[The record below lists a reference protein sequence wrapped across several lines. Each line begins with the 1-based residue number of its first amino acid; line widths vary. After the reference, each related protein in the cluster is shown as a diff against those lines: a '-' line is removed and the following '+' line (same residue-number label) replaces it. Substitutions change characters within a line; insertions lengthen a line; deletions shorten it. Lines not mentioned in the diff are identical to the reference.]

1 MFHDQYELSRRQTL
15 QALTSAIGLGVAGSG
30 LSSSIS
36 HAKDSRGLNAGAVAT
51 ADTPSAEIGV
61 AILEAGGNAIDAA
74 VAIGFALAVSYPEA
88 GNIGGGGFMTIVM
101 NGQPY
106 FLDYRETAPAKARAD
121 MYLDSNGEVR
131 ADASLIGN
139 LAAGTPGTVA
149 GLYAAHKRFGR
160 LSWSQVVQP
169 AVNLARDGFVPP
181 AQMIRIYR
189 ESEAYL
195 GKSTNLARYFGTM
208 REGVTFTQPELAGT
222 LARIARL
229 GPAGFYDGRIAD
241 QVVAQMQR
249 GPQKGLISKQDLA
262 RYKPVW
268 RQPLTGPWRD
278 YQVIT
283 APPPSSGG
291 IALMQL
297 LGMKQ
302 ARGDL
307 FDGVAHNSAQY
318 IHLLA
323 ELEKRV
329 FADRAVYLGDP
340 DFVTVPVSA
349 LLAPEYIAAR
359 AREIQPDR
367 PSPTV
372 AVQPGLEKPQTT
384 HYSVVDRQGNA
395 VSNTYTINGWYGS
408 GVVVEGAGFLL
419 NNEMDDFSAK
429 PGAPNQYG
437 VVGGDANAIQ
447 PFKRPLSSMTPT
459 IILKQGQP
467 ALVLGSPGGSR
478 IITTVYQVLLNA
490 LDYQMQLAEAVAAPR
505 YHHQLIPENVIFTE
519 PYAPAPPALRS
530 ELEARGYRF
539 EAQDYNGD
547 IAAIKVEQGQPIVAP
562 DPRARGA
569 GRVTP

>member
-1 MFHDQYELSRRQTL
+1 
-15 QALTSAIGLGVAGSG
+15 
-30 LSSSIS
+30 
-36 HAKDSRGLNAGAVAT
+36 
-51 ADTPSAEIGV
+51 
-61 AILEAGGNAIDAA
+61 
-74 VAIGFALAVSYPEA
+74 
-88 GNIGGGGFMTIVM
+88 
-101 NGQPY
+101 
-106 FLDYRETAPAKARAD
+106 
-121 MYLDSNGEVR
+121 
-131 ADASLIGN
+131 
-139 LAAGTPGTVA
+139 
-149 GLYAAHKRFGR
+149 
-160 LSWSQVVQP
+160 
-169 AVNLARDGFVPP
+169 
-181 AQMIRIYR
+181 
-189 ESEAYL
+189 
-195 GKSTNLARYFGTM
+195 
-208 REGVTFTQPELAGT
+208 
-222 LARIARL
+222 
-229 GPAGFYDGRIAD
+229 
-241 QVVAQMQR
+241 
-249 GPQKGLISKQDLA
+249 
-262 RYKPVW
+262 
-268 RQPLTGPWRD
+268 
-278 YQVIT
+278 
-283 APPPSSGG
+283 
-291 IALMQL
+291 MQL

-490 LDYQMQLAEAVAAPR
+490 PDYQMQLAEAVAAPR